1 MNNLTLNKNEM
12 KKKLGQSF
20 DDDRMD
26 RNRWRDFAIFTN
38 RKHNLK
44 QTTAILIFTRSAEAE
59 IRHKNFIE
67 GASAKSN
74 KKIVRTLIQQTVC
87 TASKTLSPVFT
98 IDETQQIGETFGEKF
113 ANSFQKLFDQGF
125 EKVIAI
131 GNDCPDL
138 TAETLKKTID
148 ELQRKQVVVGPSKD
162 EGMYLIGLSKKGFS
176 FDDFSNLP
184 WQKKGLLTEF
194 IRQTENTNQ
203 SILLLS
209 ELIDLDNFN
218 DVKSFIRKGKISGYF
233 KKLLLRLIQFLTR
246 VYRTFFFP
254 LQDSLQGEILV
265 LRGPP
270 ATIFSV

>member
-1 MNNLTLNKNEM
+1 
-12 KKKLGQSF
+12 
-20 DDDRMD
+20 
-26 RNRWRDFAIFTN
+26 
-38 RKHNLK
+38 LK
-44 QTTAILIFTRSAEAE
+44 YATAILIFTRTAEAE
-59 IRHKNFIE
+59 IRHKNFID
-67 GASAKSN
+67 GGSSKSN
-74 KKIVRTLIQQTVC
+74 TKIVRTLIQQTVC

-113 ANSFQKLFDQGF
+113 ANSFQILFDQGF

-138 TAETLKKTID
+138 TAETLKKTIA

-176 FDDFSNLP
+176 FEDFSNLP
-184 WQKKGLLTEF
+184 WQKKGLLSEF
-194 IRQTENTNQ
+194 IRQTEIANQ

-218 DVKSFIRKGKISGYF
+218 DVKRFIRKGKISGYF
-233 KKLLLRLIQFLTR
+233 KKLLLQLILFLTR
-246 VYRTFFFP
+246 FFQTSYFSI
-254 LQDSLQGEILV
+254 LSSFCREMLV

-270 ATIFSV
+270 TAKFSV

>member
-1 MNNLTLNKNEM
+1 M
-12 KKKLGQSF
+12 KQK
-20 DDDRMD
+20 
-26 RNRWRDFAIFTN
+26 
-38 RKHNLK
+38 
-44 QTTAILIFTRSAEAE
+44 TAILIFTRSAEAE

-74 KKIVRTLIQQTVC
+74 KKIIRTLIQHTVC

-113 ANSFQKLFDQGF
+113 ANSFQKLFEQGF

-138 TAETLKKTID
+138 TAETLKRTIKD
-148 ELQRKQVVVGPSKD
+148 LQRKQVVVGPSKD

-176 FDDFSNLP
+176 FEDFSNLP

-194 IRQTENTNQ
+194 IRQTKNANQ

-209 ELIDLDNFN
+209 ELIDLDNFK
-218 DVKSFIRKGKISGYF
+218 DVKSFIHKGKISGYF
-233 KKLLLRLIQFLTR
+233 KKLILQLIQFLTR
-246 VYRTFFFP
+246 IFQTFTVSAQHWF
-254 LQDSLQGEILV
+254 GRETLV

-270 ATIFSV
+270 TAKFSV